1 MDAGVIGVFVPIILF
16 IVTGLVLV
24 TFFYFR
30 SKEKQMLIEKGLS
43 SDEIKT
49 FYDRKKRD
57 PYILMKIGIVSIFF
71 GLGLGFGLMLQ
82 ENTSKDFWVPFLL
95 FVSTGVG
102 FVLANIFG
110 RIMVKKETLPS

>member
-1 MDAGVIGVFVPIILF
+1 MNVEVVGVFIPIILF

-24 TFFYFR
+24 TFFYLR

-43 SDEIKT
+43 SEEIKT

-71 GLGLGFGLMLQ
+71 GIGLGFGIMLQ
-82 ENTSKDFWVPFLL
+82 ENTRQDFWVPFLL
-95 FVSTGVG
+95 FVSTGIG
-102 FVLANIFG
+102 FVLANVFG
-110 RIMVKKETLPS
+110 RNMLKKEN

>member
-24 TFFYFR
+24 TFFYLR

-49 FYDRKKRD
+49 FYDRKKRSV
-57 PYILMKIGIVSIFF
+57 YFNENRNCLNILRTRF
-71 GLGLGFGLMLQ
+71 GLWL
-82 ENTSKDFWVPFLL
+82 NASRKY
-95 FVSTGVG
+95 
-102 FVLANIFG
+102 
-110 RIMVKKETLPS
+110 K

>member
-16 IVTGLVLV
+16 IVIGLVLV

-49 FYDRKKRD
+49 FYDRKRD
-57 PYILMKIGIVSIFF
+57 PYVLMKIGIVSIFF
-71 GLGLGFGLMLQ
+71 GIGLGFGLMLQ
-82 ENTSKDFWVPFLL
+82 ENTTKDFWVPFLL

-110 RIMVKKETLPS
+110 RSMAKKES